1 MIPGPCLCKVHFHF
15 KKNVCNVGTGNKIK
29 KLTRWTGD
37 RNTSRRKGLLVFF
50 NCMKRNIEEM
60 TTYRKIHFINFNLT
74 LQQEEYNNQ
83 SN

>member
-1 MIPGPCLCKVHFHF
+1 M
-15 KKNVCNVGTGNKIK
+15 CNVGTGNKLKKK

-37 RNTSRRKGLLVFF
+37 CNISRRKGLLVFF

-60 TTYRKIHFINFNLT
+60 TTYRKIHFINFNLI